1 MSCTASNTDSLTSAN
16 DLPERLAIAL
26 ARRNSARH
34 EGRRFAPGLSYGR
47 HFGPAPNTARPAA
60 VIVLLFRRAGSWHVP
75 LTQRPSTLL
84 RHGGQIS
91 LPGGT
96 IEPGESSQAAAAR
109 ELVEELGT
117 SARCDIIGRLNDCY
131 VYASDFLVTPWLA
144 ATPDNVTWTPQASEV
159 ERVVEFPLDVLLD
172 PRSAGSMTIER
183 GPFTFSAP
191 CIQYGEDC
199 IWGATAIIL
208 DQLADLLQRLGRPPD
223 NLETPLE

>member
-1 MSCTASNTDSLTSAN
+1 MSCTASNTDSLTSAD
-16 DLPERLAIAL
+16 DLPKRLAEAL
-26 ARRNSARH
+26 AQRNAARH

-47 HFGPAPNTARPAA
+47 HFGPAPITARPAA
-60 VIVLLFRRAGSWHVP
+60 VIVLLFRRGACWHVP

-96 IEPGESSQAAAAR
+96 IEPGESSQEAAAR

-117 SARCDIIGRLNDCY
+117 NARCDIIGRLSDCY
-131 VYASDFLVTPWLA
+131 VYASDFLVTSWLA
-144 ATPDNVTWTPQASEV
+144 ATLDDVTWIPQASEV

-172 PRSAGSMTIER
+172 PRSVGSMTIER
-183 GPFTFSAP
+183 GPLNFHAP
-191 CIQYGEDC
+191 CIQFGNDR

-208 DQLADLLQRLGRPPD
+208 DQLA
-223 NLETPLE
+223 NLVRGDGA